1 MRGEGGFSLAELA
14 VALALLAILV
24 LGGATLLFSLSH
36 SAREGQNR
44 SLLQADLQEVRSRL
58 AQDVIQSSGFSCAAN
73 GQSAN
78 LDLSGHSVIY
88 SLSQGKVWRNNQA
101 LTLQGEYEGT
111 FACNDPL
118 LGLKLSYRGE
128 VVGYVEVSRRVG
140 ALAASPLQQPLTLV
154 TSTARTTGNG
164 ERILDL
170 QVHNGQT
177 STLWIYRVDIA
188 APTDTRLTRFRLSG
202 GNDWSG
208 SAFPPVIYTTPPL
221 RLDPGANLAIQHFWW
236 STDIRG
242 KAVALQ
248 VYACRTDNS
257 SCPLDQQVTAHL
269 RFSCSTSSCA
279 PL

>member
-1 MRGEGGFSLAELA
+1 MAELA
-14 VALALLAILV
+14 VALALLATLV

-118 LGLKLSYRGE
+118 LGLKLSYRG
-128 VVGYVEVSRRVG
+128 GGGLCRGIPKGGCPGGIAPAATPDLGDLNSAHHRQRR
-140 ALAASPLQQPLTLV
+140 A
-154 TSTARTTGNG
+154 
-164 ERILDL
+164 
-170 QVHNGQT
+170 
-177 STLWIYRVDIA
+177 
-188 APTDTRLTRFRLSG
+188 
-202 GNDWSG
+202 
-208 SAFPPVIYTTPPL
+208 
-221 RLDPGANLAIQHFWW
+221 DP
-236 STDIRG
+236 
-242 KAVALQ
+242 
-248 VYACRTDNS
+248 
-257 SCPLDQQVTAHL
+257 
-269 RFSCSTSSCA
+269 
-279 PL
+279 